1 MLYLEDVIENHD
13 SAVGLAAPH
22 VGTGRNPQA
31 RALSHHLTHD
41 QAARPR
47 ELTRMLEELG
57 G

>member
-1 MLYLEDVIENHD
+1 MIENHD